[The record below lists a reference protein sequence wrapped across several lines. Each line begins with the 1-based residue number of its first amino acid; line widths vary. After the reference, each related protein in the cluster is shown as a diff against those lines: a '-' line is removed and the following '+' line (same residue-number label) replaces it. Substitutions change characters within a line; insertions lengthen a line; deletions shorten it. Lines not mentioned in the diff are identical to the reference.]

1 MYNGYY
7 YGFDMTYLVLVV
19 PALLIALIAQ
29 IQVKSAFSRYARVRC
44 TSGLTGAQAAQR
56 ILQANGITDVRIEHI
71 SGKLTDHFD
80 PQAKVIRLSDEVYG
94 VASIAAVGVA
104 AHEAGHA
111 VQYATDYAPI
121 RIRAAII
128 PATRIGSNL
137 SWPLLIAGLIFNWS
151 VLVWAGILLFGLVT
165 VFQLAT
171 LPVEFNASRRALAAI
186 ESRNLLTDDE
196 LRGARSVLRAAA
208 MTYAAALQ
216 KHLTTWGFDV
226 RCAEDFR
233 NVLTEC
239 TAFDPQLVLLDITL
253 PFYNGYHWCQEL
265 RRVSNVPVVFI
276 SSASDNM
283 NIVMAM
289 NMGGDDFIAKPFDL
303 NVLLAKIQ
311 AILRRTYD
319 FAAPAP
325 TLEHRG
331 AVLNTADAS
340 LMYQGQRIE
349 LTKNDY
355 RILQTLLERKG
366 SVVSR
371 ETLMEKL
378 WETDS
383 FVDENTLTV
392 NIARLRRKLEAA
404 GLSDYITTTKGLG
417 YLIE

>member
-1 MYNGYY
+1 MAANKV
-7 YGFDMTYLVLVV
+7 FIVEDDAV
-19 PALLIALIAQ
+19 IARA
-29 IQVKSAFSRYARVRC
+29 
-44 TSGLTGAQAAQR
+44 
-56 ILQANGITDVRIEHI
+56 
-71 SGKLTDHFD
+71 
-80 PQAKVIRLSDEVYG
+80 
-94 VASIAAVGVA
+94 VA
-104 AHEAGHA
+104 A
-111 VQYATDYAPI
+111 
-121 RIRAAII
+121 
-128 PATRIGSNL
+128 
-137 SWPLLIAGLIFNWS
+137 
-151 VLVWAGILLFGLVT
+151 
-165 VFQLAT
+165 
-171 LPVEFNASRRALAAI
+171 
-186 ESRNLLTDDE
+186 
-196 LRGARSVLRAAA
+196 
-208 MTYAAALQ
+208 
-216 KHLTTWGFDV
+216 HLTTWQMQVQCAGNFEKITEEVEDFQPDIIIMDIKLPYYNGFYW
-226 RCAEDFR
+226 CAEIR
-233 NVLTEC
+233 KT
-239 TAFDPQLVLLDITL
+239 
-253 PFYNGYHWCQEL
+253 
-265 RRVSNVPVVFI
+265 SKVPIVFL
-276 SSASDNM
+276 SSADDNM

-325 TLEHRG
+325 ALEHRG

-340 LMYQGQRIE
+340 LTYQGQRIE

-404 GLSDYITTTKGLG
+404 GLPDYITTKKGLG

>member
-1 MYNGYY
+1 MYRI
-7 YGFDMTYLVLVV
+7 FIVEDD
-19 PALLIALIAQ
+19 AAIAQ
-29 IQVKSAFSRYARVRC
+29 AVCEQAESWALEARCV
-44 TSGLTGAQAAQR
+44 
-56 ILQANGITDVRIEHI
+56 
-71 SGKLTDHFD
+71 
-80 PQAKVIRLSDEVYG
+80 SDFRR
-94 VASIAAVGVA
+94 VA
-104 AHEAGHA
+104 E
-111 VQYATDYAPI
+111 
-121 RIRAAII
+121 
-128 PATRIGSNL
+128 
-137 SWPLLIAGLIFNWS
+137 
-151 VLVWAGILLFGLVT
+151 
-165 VFQLAT
+165 
-171 LPVEFNASRRALAAI
+171 E
-186 ESRNLLTDDE
+186 
-196 LRGARSVLRAAA
+196 AAA
-208 MTYAAALQ
+208 YGP
-216 KHLTTWGFDV
+216 HLI
-226 RCAEDFR
+226 
-233 NVLTEC
+233 
-239 TAFDPQLVLLDITL
+239 LLDISL
-253 PFYNGYHWCQEL
+253 PFFDGYHWCRQI
-265 RRVSNVPVVFI
+265 RRTSRVPIIFL
-276 SSASDNM
+276 SSAADNM

-331 AVLNTADAS
+331 AMLNTADAS
-340 LMYQGQRIE
+340 LTYQGQRIE

-404 GLSDYITTTKGLG
+404 GLPDYITTKKGLG